1 MFGPFQI
8 IQLSPKKWFA
18 TFWAILW
25 KIGQLFIRS
34 PGHSDRIKLVMWLAT
49 PGRTGRNRRTRL
61 VVVQKVFAVVAFW
74 RNAGGRSKIFTQIRR
89 PSFEKR
95 RVYECDLAVR
105 DVAEDCVFECNLRLK
120 VGSNDVL
127 GTKTFIMLVFEVS
140 MELKN
145 LTFCFELLV
154 IVDCDLEW
162 WKSLVWIDSKK
173 HE

>member
-105 DVAEDCVFECNLRLK
+105 DVAEATMCWVQKLSKCLFLK
-120 VGSNDVL
+120 SQWSLKIWHFVL
-127 GTKTFIMLVFEVS
+127 
-140 MELKN
+140 N
-145 LTFCFELLV
+145 YLLSSTA
-154 IVDCDLEW
+154 I
-162 WKSLVWIDSKK
+162 
-173 HE
+173 